1 MKKILF
7 ICITFIAVLF
17 TSCQP
22 EYIESF
28 EWRSYTVVDKEFHTE
43 LDPAVEFFIGVKDT
57 KQVYTLVLE
66 RNGNIIVEEVDSK
79 TYYKYPLGSTYN
91 TRVCV
96 KKPNPKY
103 KKK

>member
-7 ICITFIAVLF
+7 ICITFIAVSF

-22 EYIESF
+22 EYIETL
-28 EWRSYTVVDKEFHTE
+28 ETRPYTVIDKEYHTE

-66 RNGNIIVEEVDSK
+66 RNGNVIVEKVDER
-79 TYYKYPLGSTYN
+79 TYYRYPIGSTYN
-91 TRVCV
+91 KRVYV
-96 KKPNPKY
+96 KNPNPKY